1 MLYRAQVRS
10 RSSRSLAPLE
20 LLVEAARNDLA
31 QFTALFYAI
40 RILGLPDDAAVD
52 VRPLAPSEAEVDCD
66 VFQTFAHLAPRETV
80 SRVRG
85 IAAAQACLDRSS
97 PALLSGE
104 IHAVLGHER
113 LVLPAKVPFLEAR
126 DVRYLDLDGRVQS
139 LGCIDHIDL
148 DAPVSGVL
156 SHARSPRH
164 AAHLL
169 IA

>member
-10 RSSRSLAPLE
+10 RSSRSLAPTDR
-20 LLVEAARNDLA
+20 LVEATRNDLA

-40 RILGLPDDAAVD
+40 RILGLPEDTAVV
-52 VRPLAPSEAEVDCD
+52 VRPFAPSEADVECD
-66 VFQTFAHLAPRETV
+66 VFQAFAHLAPLETV

-97 PALLSGE
+97 PAPIAGE
-104 IHAVLGHER
+104 IHAVLGNER
-113 LVLPAKVPFLEAR
+113 LALPAKVPFLEAC
-126 DVRYLDLDGRVQS
+126 DVRYVDANGHVQS

-156 SHARSPRH
+156 SQARSARH